1 MWTGSEGSLTGF
13 GGLVLGYLLRMF
25 IVCAALYVF
34 FLNGMLGAGDIKLM
48 AAAVGWLGFSKG
60 LLVLFWGFLGAAA
73 WGILLLILRRELG
86 KRLLGLFSYI
96 ASCIRERRL
105 LIFPG
110 QSKETEPLRLGVFLF
125 LGYLASGL
133 M

>member
-1 MWTGSEGSLTGF
+1 M
-13 GGLVLGYLLRMF
+13 GYLLRMF

-48 AAAVGWLGFSKG
+48 AAAVGCLGFSKG

-110 QSKETEPLRLGVFLF
+110 QSKETEPLRLGVFLC

-133 M
+133 MQGWFCGSGRDL